1 MAIHLLREPATSEQL
16 AQMLADLDAFIKVVV
31 DIQQGVMT
39 GGGEMHADG
48 EQLLLEQGS
57 QQEDLWGAN
66 YYPETREIRFEALI
80 NIRPR
85 QGNRAM
91 TLQDRDLRSRTEAVI
106 RRLLEPG
113 P

>member
-1 MAIHLLREPATSEQL
+1 
-16 AQMLADLDAFIKVVV
+16 MLADLDAFIKVVV

-66 YYPETREIRFEALI
+66 YYPVTREIRFEALI

-85 QGNRAM
+85 QGTGA
-91 TLQDRDLRSRTEAVI
+91 
-106 RRLLEPG
+106 
-113 P
+113 

>member
-1 MAIHLLREPATSEQL
+1 MAIHLLREPATPEQV

-31 DIQQGVMT
+31 DIQQGVMA

-85 QGNRAM
+85 QGNRGM
-91 TLQDRDLRSRTEAVI
+91 TLQDRELRSRMEAVI
-106 RRLLEPG
+106 RRLLAPG

>member
-16 AQMLADLDAFIKVVV
+16 AQMLADLDALIKVVV

-66 YYPETREIRFEALI
+66 YYPETREVRFEALI

-85 QGNRAM
+85 QGNRGM
-91 TLQDRDLRSRTEAVI
+91 TLHRTGSFAPA
-106 RRLLEPG
+106 RRR
-113 P
+113 